1 MDFVLLT
8 REITFLSEFT
18 QSVSLS
24 ITDDAVRESSEE
36 FIVQLSLSGDDRRVS
51 LNQNSTTVVILDN
64 DRKWNLFIFLASVCW

>member
-24 ITDDAVRESSEE
+24 ITDNAVRESSEE
-36 FIVQLSLSGDDRRVS
+36 FIVQLSLSGDDRRVL
-51 LNQNSTTVVILDN
+51 LNQNCMGSDKAL
-64 DRKWNLFIFLASVCW
+64 